1 MIAGHDPRDS
11 TSLDAPVPGVVAAAR
26 AGAAIF
32 RTDLYRRHMR
42 AAGADLPGASMKIEG
57 TLTHPTAVASERG
70 TMILAPD
77 RFFDGWI
84 FDPPVD

>member
-1 MIAGHDPRDS
+1 
-11 TSLDAPVPGVVAAAR
+11 
-26 AGAAIF
+26 
-32 RTDLYRRHMR
+32 MR
-42 AAGADLPGASMKIEG
+42 PAGADLPGASTKVEG
-57 TLTHPTAVASERG
+57 TLAHPTAVASERG